1 MKVKLTLSIDASLM
15 ETINRKA
22 QLNKKI
28 NLSKMVEKFLQ
39 EEFKISKHKNK
50 SVVSTLRGILKET
63 PETIEWKKDKDDRL
77 ILKHL

>member
-63 PETIEWKKDKDDRL
+63 PETIDWKKDKEDRL
-77 ILKHL
+77 LKKHL